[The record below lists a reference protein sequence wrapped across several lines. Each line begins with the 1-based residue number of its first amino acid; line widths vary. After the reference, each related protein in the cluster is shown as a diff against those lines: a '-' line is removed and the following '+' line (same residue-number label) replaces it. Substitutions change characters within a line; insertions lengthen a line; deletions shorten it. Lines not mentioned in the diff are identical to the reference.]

1 MPPARRKTQNE
12 SLAGTASD
20 RVRAII
26 EAAESS
32 AAEIRAEAEA
42 EAERIRAR
50 AEERASVLRREV
62 RGDVQGL
69 VGSIREAVDR
79 LRADL
84 DRLEQRLGEA
94 DPPAEP
100 TPAPA
105 PSAVGGADEE
115 PDISLAED
123 AAVGLD
129 GPETGD
135 GDVEAARLVALNMAL
150 DGASREDVAQHLRD
164 NYKLANPSPLLDEVF
179 SSIG

>member
-1 MPPARRKTQNE
+1 MPPARRNSSQE
-12 SLAGTASD
+12 SLAGTAGD

-26 EAAESS
+26 EAAETS

-50 AEERASVLRREV
+50 AEEGASVLRREV
-62 RGDVQGL
+62 RGDVQAL

-84 DRLEQRLGEA
+84 DRLEERLGEPEPGPGA
-94 DPPAEP
+94 NPA
-100 TPAPA
+100 
-105 PSAVGGADEE
+105 GGAAGDSEEE
-115 PDISLAED
+115 PDIALAED

-129 GPETGD
+129 EPDAGG

-150 DGASREDVAQHLRD
+150 DGASRDDVAQHLRD
-164 NYKLANPSPLLDEVF
+164 NYKLADPSPLLDEVF
-179 SSIG
+179 ASIG